1 MTSYPSDCPVV
12 IVGAG
17 PTGLTTGLLLA
28 QYGVRTV
35 ILDRNAQALDIPRA
49 IVLDDEGARTFQI
62 FGGDSACLAHTEIGD
77 GAEYVDDDGKQFA
90 RVGAGP
96 EDYGFPKRHFINQ
109 PEMEA
114 SLRGLIEKE
123 DLCDVFFSSE
133 VTGTDDGP
141 DGVVVHLTD
150 PEGKARTIRTDYVVA
165 ADGGRSPIRERLG
178 IPMDGSTYAQDWL
191 VLDTM
196 NDPDLVNY
204 THFICSNKRPAV
216 SVPAPNGGRRYEF
229 MLLPG
234 ETHEEI
240 LDRTKIRELVAP
252 YRTLDDKDI
261 IRATIYTFHARIAKT
276 WKSGRIML
284 AGDAAHMTPPFAG
297 QGMNAGLRDA
307 TNLAW
312 KLASILKG
320 GADPAILDSY
330 EAERHEPAWAMIQ
343 LAVVMGDIVMP
354 VDPAQVAFR
363 TQLME
368 ALKPFPAAQDY
379 LLKMK
384 FKPRPR
390 YTRGLFSGLNS
401 AAFEGAIVGEMVP
414 QPDVVLKGETF
425 KLDHLL
431 GPGFALIA
439 QDDKGAKALSV
450 LKADAFLG
458 HPLSKTYI
466 PYGQVS
472 KAMPP
477 ATAAD
482 DRVRMLRTHRD
493 EILLVRPDR
502 YTAAAFHPD
511 ALAEGMERYAT
522 LFRSNAELQPAPDPD
537 LRRLDVTAGA
547 DND

>member
-1 MTSYPSDCPVV
+1 MTQYPAECPVV

-28 QYGVRTV
+28 RYGVQSV
-35 ILDRNAQALDIPRA
+35 ILDRNVSALDIPRA

-62 FGGDSACLAHTEIGD
+62 FGGDEHCLAHTEVGD
-77 GAEYVDDDGKQFA
+77 GAEYVGDDGKQFA

-96 EDYGFPKRHFINQ
+96 EDYGFAKRHFINQ
-109 PEMEA
+109 PDMEA
-114 SLRGLIEKE
+114 ALRELIDREP
-123 DLCDVFFSSE
+123 LCEVRFSSE
-133 VTGTDDGP
+133 VTGTDDGA
-141 DGVVVHLTD
+141 DGIVVHLTGAD
-150 PEGKARTIRTDYVVA
+150 GAAHRINAQYVVA

-191 VLDTM
+191 VLDTL

-216 SVPAPNGGRRYEF
+216 SVPAPKGGRRYEF

-234 ETHEEI
+234 ETHAEI
-240 LDRTKIRELVAP
+240 LAPEKIRELVAP
-252 YRTLDDKDI
+252 YRELEDKDI

-276 WKSGRIML
+276 WKAGRIML

-312 KLASILKG
+312 KLASILNG
-320 GADPAILDSY
+320 GAEPAILDSY
-330 EAERHEPAWAMIQ
+330 EQERHEPAWAMIQ

-363 TQLME
+363 TQLMD

-390 YTRGLFSGLNS
+390 YARGLFSGLNAS
-401 AAFEGAIVGEMVP
+401 AFEGAIVGEMIP
-414 QPDVVLKGETF
+414 QPNVILNGETV
-425 KLDHLL
+425 KLDSLL
-431 GPGFALIA
+431 GRGFALIA
-439 QDDKGAKALSV
+439 QDEKGAKALAGIKTDT
-450 LKADAFLG
+450 LIG
-458 HPLSKTYI
+458 HPLSRVYI
-466 PYGQVS
+466 PYGSVS
-472 KAMPP
+472 NAMPA

-493 EILLVRPDR
+493 EILLIRPDR
-502 YTAAAFHPD
+502 YTAASFAPE
-511 ALAEGMERYAT
+511 ALAEGLDRYAD
-522 LFRSNAELQPAPDPD
+522 LFRQTATVSEPAKSGI
-537 LRRLDVTAGA
+537 RRLDVTADTA
-547 DND
+547 DI